1 MSYKDLI
8 KLRKLYDLKQI
19 YRANSVEERK
29 ESSAEH
35 SWSAMLP
42 AHYYMSKYN
51 INLNRLKVYELLL
64 THDLV
69 EIVMDD
75 NPLSPQNSQK
85 RYPEEELNA
94 VPKLLSD
101 IPKFYAPK
109 ISALLKEFVNLDSI
123 EARFAKA
130 IDAFDAVLQ
139 EIKYKRDWKGW
150 SKDFLIS
157 RKEPLFK
164 QFSMIRKDFIEL
176 VDFLDE
182 QGYFE

>member
-1 MSYKDLI
+1 
-8 KLRKLYDLKQI
+8 
-19 YRANSVEERK
+19 
-29 ESSAEH
+29 
-35 SWSAMLP
+35 
-42 AHYYMSKYN
+42 
-51 INLNRLKVYELLL
+51 
-64 THDLV
+64 
-69 EIVMDD
+69 MDD